1 MSIIY
6 YANVYARP
14 PAFVRQE
21 IEDGS
26 LDLIDPRTGTN
37 AGIEFSPADI
47 RTVDY
52 SSNGSILNATL
63 WLNTPPVQEKP
74 PKFSKLE
81 YGMLVDV
88 DANEGTGHN
97 GVDYQVQIEWDT
109 TNKSWTKTITEWSLH
124 ENKKVLATI
133 ENYTGFFKKGEKF
146 IDLSLNMNELSFP
159 NKSRIMF
166 YSEIIEG
173 RGERFWEI
181 YGIQ

>member
-26 LDLIDPRTGTN
+26 LDLIDPRTSTN

-97 GVDYQVQIEWDT
+97 GVDYQC
-109 TNKSWTKTITEWSLH
+109 TNRVGYH
-124 ENKKVLATI
+124 
-133 ENYTGFFKKGEKF
+133 
-146 IDLSLNMNELSFP
+146 
-159 NKSRIMF
+159 
-166 YSEIIEG
+166 
-173 RGERFWEI
+173 
-181 YGIQ
+181 